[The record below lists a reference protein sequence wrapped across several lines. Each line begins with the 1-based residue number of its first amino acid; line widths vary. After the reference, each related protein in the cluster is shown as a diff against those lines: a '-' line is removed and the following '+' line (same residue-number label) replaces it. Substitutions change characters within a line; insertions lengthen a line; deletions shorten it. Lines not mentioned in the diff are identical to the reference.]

1 MKISVVLPILAP
13 TPFLRALA
21 EFTIKTLRLHADAP
35 DDYELVVVEAAY
47 DHFAG
52 WHPNDIE
59 YGYKNDMRIDK
70 YLNFTPPVG
79 GVRETNA
86 AIDAA
91 SGDFIVY
98 TGSDVI
104 VPQGW
109 DTELLRVFEE
119 RPKDCGIASLSAHE
133 PGATIGPRGPLDL
146 IVEGMYSPFNMFRK
160 GWRLDEAYLRVYQDS
175 DLVMRMYS
183 AGLRAFR
190 SCRKHVHHLG
200 SMTTPAIAAATGHNL
215 QLAKDERL
223 FYRRW
228 GRSPLAMFAM
238 IRRGQQTYGSEHDG
252 WTQPIHLHF
261 DANTPE

>member
-1 MKISVVLPILAP
+1 MKISVVLPLLAP
-13 TPFLRALA
+13 TPFLRVLA
-21 EFTIKTLRLHADAP
+21 EFTIRTLRLHADDPSYELIVAEASGDYFDP
-35 DDYELVVVEAAY
+35 KQQDYE
-47 DHFAG
+47 G
-52 WHPNDIE
+52 WHQ
-59 YGYKNDMRIDK
+59 IDK
-70 YLNFTPPVG
+70 YLNFTPPIG
-79 GVRETNA
+79 SIRETNA
-86 AIDAA
+86 AVDAA
-91 SGDFIVY
+91 SGEFIVY

-119 RPKDCGIASLSAHE
+119 RPKDCGIASLSAYE
-133 PGATIGPRGPLDL
+133 PGATIGPRGPLDM

-160 GWRLDEAYLRVYQDS
+160 GWRYDEAYLRVYQDS
-175 DLVMRMYS
+175 DLVMRMYNS
-183 AGLRAFR
+183 GLRAFR

-200 SMTTPAIAAATGHNL
+200 SMTTLAINGSVGHDL

-228 GRSPLAMFAM
+228 GKSPLAMFAM

-252 WTQPIHLHF
+252 WVQPIHLHY